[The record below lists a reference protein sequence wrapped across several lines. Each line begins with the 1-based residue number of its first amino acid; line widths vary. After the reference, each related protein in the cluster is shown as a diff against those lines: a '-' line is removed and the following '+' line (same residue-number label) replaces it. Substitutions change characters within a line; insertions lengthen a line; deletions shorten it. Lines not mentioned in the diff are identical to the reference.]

1 MKQRKKSEK
10 RQRNK
15 FIIFR
20 ATEEEKQ
27 TFLDLASQSGLSP
40 ADYFRK
46 STLGTKPLKPTN
58 DTKLLAK
65 MLSEWGRIG
74 SNLNQIARHYNS
86 GTATDQLLG
95 REIIDKVEG
104 IRTDLRKALGYDL

>member
-1 MKQRKKSEK
+1 MAKRKKSEK

-15 FIIFR
+15 FITVR
-20 ATEEEKQ
+20 ATDAEKQ
-27 TFLDLASQSGLSP
+27 AFLDLAQKSGLSP

-46 STLGTKPLKPTN
+46 STLGSKPLKPTI

-65 MLSEWGRIG
+65 MLAEWGRIG

-86 GTATDQLLG
+86 GTPTDQALG
-95 REIIDKVEG
+95 QEIIAKIED
-104 IRTDLRKALGYDL
+104 IRTDLRKSLGYDM